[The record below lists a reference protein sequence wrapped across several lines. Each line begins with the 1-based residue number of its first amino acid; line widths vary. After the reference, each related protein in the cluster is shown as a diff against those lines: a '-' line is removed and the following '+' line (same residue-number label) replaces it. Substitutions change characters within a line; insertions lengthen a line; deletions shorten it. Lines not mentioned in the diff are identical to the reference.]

1 MKKLIVT
8 LIIFGAFVTTVNA
21 QAEKYKALFIY
32 NFTKH
37 IEWPASQKTGD
48 FVVGVVG
55 QNILV
60 DKLIEV
66 TNNKKVGNQNIVIQ
80 TYKSVNEITNCN
92 IVVLGANNSTPKKL
106 ALVLQKINSST
117 LVVSNGNNS
126 ATKGATINFT
136 IQNSKLKFE
145 LNNAD
150 ATKRQLK
157 ISTYLHNLAV
167 IVG

>member
-1 MKKLIVT
+1 MKKVIFT
-8 LIIFGAFVTTVNA
+8 LFILGVFANTTNA

-55 QNILV
+55 QKLLV

-66 TNNKKVGNQNIVIQ
+66 TNNKKVGSQNIVIQ
-80 TYKSVNEITNCN
+80 SYKNIDEITNCN
-92 IVVLGANNSTPKKL
+92 IIVLGSSNSTPKKL
-106 ALVLQKINSST
+106 ALVLGKINNTT
-117 LVVSNGNNS
+117 LIVSNGNNS
-126 ATKGATINFT
+126 ATKGATINFV
-136 IQNSKLKFE
+136 IQEGKLKFE